1 MKPRTLM
8 ARAAAAKTSSKSLTA
23 KQVALKYGFRS
34 GLEEKIAADLTSK
47 EVRFTYEELTIP
59 YVKPA
64 KPSKYTPDF
73 DLLKNGIIVE
83 SKGRFLTEDRAKHL
97 LVKAQHPDLD
107 IRFVFSN
114 SKAKINK
121 RSPTTYAMWCE
132 KNGFAYA
139 DKSVPE
145 AWLKEPPNLKS
156 LAAIDKL
163 RGA

>member
-1 MKPRTLM
+1 M
-8 ARAAAAKTSSKSLTA
+8 
-23 KQVALKYGFRS
+23 ALKYGFRS

-47 EVRFTYEELTIP
+47 GAGFTYEELTIP

-145 AWLKEPPNLKS
+145 AWLKEPPNLES
-156 LAAIDKL
+156 LAAIERL

>member
-1 MKPRTLM
+1 M
-8 ARAAAAKTSSKSLTA
+8 
-23 KQVALKYGFRS
+23 ALKYGFRS

-47 EVRFTYEELTIP
+47 GAGFTYEELTIP

-156 LAAIDKL
+156 LAAIERL

>member
-1 MKPRTLM
+1 MT
-8 ARAAAAKTSSKSLTA
+8 RAAAAKTSSKSLTA

-47 EVRFTYEELTIP
+47 GVGFTYEELTIP

-156 LAAIDKL
+156 LAAIERL